1 MNDRNERIVDFS
13 VAIGAALI
21 AALLVWQSLSKGAVA
36 SEEARAGVRLIEQA
50 GIFQDAANALPAEV
64 RSSLGLDTETPVRVT
79 EPPGSNGATLTRI
92 EEEMIKD
99 SGGIELKLTWVSLA
113 IGWREDARARAKI
126 AELASD
132 PAQLTTHRLTLDELL
147 RLANGRPAESI
158 DALAA
163 TFVDLGASRWT
174 TGHLRE
180 RHLANLG
187 DAAAAPLAAEI
198 ATIAEGAVTRW
209 TMVGGLEL
217 FLFPSLGLIVLVLYP
232 LYGRGRLTARG
243 LALDLVPS
251 PFALDRTWRVF
262 FGWFI
267 AFQVLGLMILFG
279 LSAVSSGP
287 QLMALTMALQGLAS
301 AVTIMALIELW
312 GRLPRDARTV
322 PVALGL
328 AKPRWWIVLLWAIP
342 GLAVAMTVVRA
353 AEYLNLVLLRRPPD
367 TQSVVQ
373 LVIDQG
379 SPGLL
384 ALVALGAVVL
394 APFAEEI
401 VFRGFLF
408 RNLRDSI
415 GKGLAMVVSGFAFA
429 MVHFEPTLI
438 LPLTA
443 LGVGLAL
450 LYEWSGTLWLPI
462 AVHALWNLF
471 QLIKIEL
478 WRI

>member
-1 MNDRNERIVDFS
+1 MNDRNERLVDLS

-21 AALLVWQSLSKGAVA
+21 AALLAWQSLAKSADPN
-36 SEEARAGVRLIEQA
+36 EEARAGVRLVEQA

-64 RSSLGLDTETPVRVT
+64 RGALDSGASTRVA
-79 EPPGSNGATLTRI
+79 EPPGSNAAALSHLEAEVLQESPAVELRLAWIALAT
-92 EEEMIKD
+92 
-99 SGGIELKLTWVSLA
+99 S
-113 IGWREDARARAKI
+113 WREDARARAKI

-132 PAQLTTHRLTLDELL
+132 PAQLSTHRRTLDELL
-147 RLANGRPAESI
+147 RLANGKGAEAI
-158 DALAA
+158 DALTA
-163 TFVDLGASRWT
+163 TFADLGASRWT
-174 TGHLRE
+174 TAHLRE
-180 RHLANLG
+180 RHLANIG
-187 DAAAAPLAAEI
+187 DAAAGPLAAEI
-198 ATIAEGAVTRW
+198 VAIAESAVTRW

-217 FLFPSLGLIVLVLYP
+217 FLFPSLGLIVLVLFP
-232 LYGRGRLTARG
+232 LFARSRLTARG

-267 AFQVLGLMILFG
+267 AFQVLGLMLVLG
-279 LSAVSSGP
+279 LSALTSGP
-287 QLMALTMALQGLAS
+287 HLVALTMALQALAS
-301 AVTIMALIELW
+301 AVVMMVLIELW
-312 GRLPRDARTV
+312 GRLPRDARSV

-328 AKPRWWIVLLWAIP
+328 AKPRWWLVLLWMVP

-353 AEYLNLVLLRRPPD
+353 ADYLNLVVLQRPPD

-373 LVIDQG
+373 LVIDQS
-379 SPGLL
+379 SPPLL
-384 ALVALGAVVL
+384 ALIALGAVVL
-394 APFAEEI
+394 APFAEEV

-408 RNLRDSI
+408 RNLRDSL

-429 MVHFEPTLI
+429 IIHFEPTLI

-443 LGVGLAL
+443 LGIGLAL
-450 LYEWSGTLWLPI
+450 LYEWSGSLWVPI

-471 QLIKIEL
+471 ALVKIEL